1 LVLFLLDGF
10 CFLEGLGHLLLGF
23 FDLLLGFFDLLLC
36 FFELLFCLF
45 QLLFC
50 LFQLLFSFIFELDVF
65 SSGLL
70 FFEDFNVLLVDSL
83 AQSLNTS
90 LQIGL
95 FEF

>member
-1 LVLFLLDGF
+1 MVLFLLDGF

-23 FDLLLGFFDLLLC
+23 FDLLLGFFELLLC
-36 FFELLFCLF
+36 FFE
-45 QLLFC
+45 LLFC

>member
-23 FDLLLGFFDLLLC
+23 FDLLLGFFELLLC
-36 FFELLFCLF
+36 FFE
-45 QLLFC
+45 LLFC